1 MMRKSKK
8 TLVVSLALAA
18 SMAASAFS
26 AFAFSDVS
34 DGEWYAEAV
43 NSMSAKGLVNGYEDG
58 SFRPNDNISRA
69 EVAKIL
75 TTYFNVTAST
85 QEEMSDVPAGAWY
98 EDAMR
103 KAVGAGYMKGDSGA
117 VVTYRPEDNITRQEA
132 AVMIVR
138 AFDWDPSGSASFTDS
153 AEIADW
159 AANAVATLVNK
170 GVINGYEDGSFK
182 PTAAIT
188 RAEFC
193 KMFDTAITVSASTGA
208 TATPGFIPGGTTGG
222 VNTSTSSGGSFSGG
236 GGGGGIGG
244 GNNNQGLTPATATPV
259 PSATATP
266 TAAPSTE
273 PTAEP
278 TATAEPI
285 TDEDKDAI
293 STMAPTEEE
302 KPAIDETVE
311 NVANNV
317 ADKATTVG
325 EKTTAIVE
333 ANRETAI
340 NDAITAATEEKT
352 NAKVEAK
359 AEELDKTVDEI
370 LADEEVMAE
379 IETEVAGEIE
389 AEKAEIEE
397 AAVAE
402 LETVAQK
409 QAEAQAAT
417 DAASAFTYGAVYDAL
432 RSYNATVVEEN
443 ETANVNQIVNTGLV
457 QAMGEEDAETEA
469 VYAPHYAYT
478 MMKAQEVLADQGVSN
493 YSNNALIATVVEA
506 VNTAADKVIYVANAS
521 DEAGRILAYRA
532 DFASFV
538 RAEIYP
544 KMEAKAPEGYTADQ
558 MAELQAAARLA
569 ALDLLFNEKAVE
581 YIESV
586 ENVTPEV
593 LRTAYVQYVA
603 GITE

>member
-34 DGEWYAEAV
+34 GGEWYAEAV
-43 NSMSAKGLVNGYEDG
+43 DSMSAKGLVNGYEDG
-58 SFRPNDNISRA
+58 TFRPNDNISRA

-103 KAVGAGYMKGDSGA
+103 KAVGAGYMQGDSGA

-132 AVMIVR
+132 AVMITR
-138 AFDWDPSGSASFTDS
+138 AFNWDPSGSTSFTDS
-153 AEIADW
+153 ADIASW
-159 AANAVATLVNK
+159 AANAVATLVDK

-208 TATPGFIPGGTTGG
+208 TATPGFIPGGSTGG
-222 VNTSTSSGGSFSGG
+222 VNTSTGGGSTPSGG
-236 GGGGGIGG
+236 GGGGTGG
-244 GNNNQGLTPATATPV
+244 GGGGQGLTPATATPV
-259 PSATATP
+259 PSPTAEP

-273 PTAEP
+273 PTVAP
-278 TATAEPI
+278 TATAEPV
-285 TDEDKDAI
+285 TDEDKEVIA
-293 STMAPTEEE
+293 SMAPTEEE
-302 KPAIDETVE
+302 QKAIETE
-311 NVANNV
+311 TSNVVNNV
-317 ADKATTVG
+317 ADTAGTVAN
-325 EKTTAIVE
+325 KTTAIVD
-333 ANRETAI
+333 ANRDTAI
-340 NDAITAATEEKT
+340 ADAITAATEEKT
-352 NAKVEAK
+352 TAAVEAK
-359 AEELDKTVDEI
+359 AEELGTTV
-370 LADEEVMAE
+370 EEVMANEEVMTE
-379 IETEVAGEIE
+379 INTAVAAEVDAERTEIE
-389 AEKAEIEE
+389 A

-402 LETVAQK
+402 LETSAAK
-409 QAEAQAAT
+409 QAEAQAAAE
-417 DAASAFTYGAVYDAL
+417 AASSFTYGSIYNAL
-432 RSYNATVVEEN
+432 RSYNANVVNEN
-443 ETANVNQIVNTGLV
+443 ETANVNQIVDTTLV
-457 QAMGEEDAETEA
+457 QAMGEEEATEEA

-478 MMKAQEVLADQGVSN
+478 MMKAQEVLKAQGFED

-506 VNTAADKVIYVANAS
+506 VDTAAAKVIEVANSS
-521 DEAGRILAYRA
+521 DEEGRILAYRA
-532 DFASFV
+532 DFAAFV

-544 KMEAKAPEGYTADQ
+544 KMEAKAPAGYDAAS
-558 MAELQAAARLA
+558 MEELQAAARIA
-569 ALDLLFNEKAVE
+569 ALDLLFNEDAVA

-586 ENVTPEV
+586 ADCQPQT
-593 LRTAYVQYVA
+593 LRTAYLQFVA
-603 GITE
+603 GVTE